1 MSRTAVALT
10 TLLAG
15 IVIALILRRL
25 RVAVFLTVTVMLMG
39 LLTLAPKGLAVRPR
53 PETALAFEAST
64 AFPSGHELGIT
75 VAVLA
80 FTTVLWPPLGL
91 GMRLPA
97 IAPRWAC
104 RTTCCAC
111 GWCRRQSAD
120 PSSRPGRSAPV
131 FPSGPVIR
139 LVATGFPAEFRVTC
153 GGDGTGMR
161 RP

>member
-1 MSRTAVALT
+1 VALT

-97 IAPRWAC
+97 IAPGAVLVVVVGFYRVVLNVHHPSDVIAGWALGLPYYLLC
-104 RTTCCAC
+104 L
-111 GWCRRQSAD
+111 
-120 PSSRPGRSAPV
+120 
-131 FPSGPVIR
+131 R
-139 LVATGFPAEFRVTC
+139 LVPPSVR
-153 GGDGTGMR
+153 
-161 RP
+161 